1 MRKMNIQNQ
10 EQMGMHAVMA
20 SPKFD
25 PNEAKILLRPNSNGP
40 AVPSGVEE
48 LPVTSIAS
56 INRRTIGG
64 LLLRG
69 RKTRW
74 CALFLE
80 CGFGGYLSSE
90 PTPL

>member
-1 MRKMNIQNQ
+1 MKIQNQ

-25 PNEAKILLRPNSNGP
+25 PNEAKILFRPTSNGS

-69 RKTRW
+69 RKIRR
-74 CALFLE
+74 ALFLE
-80 CGFGGYLSSE
+80 CGFGGYMSSE